1 MDIGDY
7 IKQNTERGGEKLRI
21 VQELVPGKQIS
32 ICHVIANPDPVLYTK
47 LGLDPTKEYR
57 GDAIGVVTITPA
69 ETAIIIADIALKA
82 SGADLGFVDRF
93 SGTLILTG
101 RVSEVLSSLTALSE
115 YAEKTLGFTVCP
127 ITKT

>member
-7 IKQNTERGGEKLRI
+7 IRQNTERSGEKLRI

-115 YAEKTLGFTVCP
+115 YAEKTLGFTVCA